1 MMRTKIIFFFIM
13 CCIVDSALMRKAIP
27 DDKNDALSLPLMLDS
42 QGVRSVDF
50 NQAPISDVVYY
61 VMQQTGIGFVYR
73 STKEE
78 VMLNWSQFN
87 MSKEDLLRGFDLAL
101 SMVGLGCYPANE
113 KKTVFV
119 IKERIQESESES
131 ASGPVY
137 RRLSSA
143 QRDGQVYLFD
153 GEAQYL
159 AEDYPGLLKN
169 VSGVWYALQR

>member
-1 MMRTKIIFFFIM
+1 MMRTRIIFF
-13 CCIVDSALMRKAIP
+13 LMMFCMIEYVLTEEAIP
-27 DDKNDALSLPLMLDS
+27 EESGVLSLPSTLESD
-42 QGVRSVDF
+42 GVRSVDF

-61 VMQQTGIGFVYR
+61 VMQQTGVGFIYR

-87 MSKEDLLRGFDLAL
+87 MSKEELLRGFDLAL

-119 IKERIQESESES
+119 IKERIKETESES
-131 ASGPVY
+131 ASAPVY

-143 QRDGQVYLFD
+143 QREGQVYLFD

-159 AEDYPGLLKN
+159 AEDYPGLLKH

>member
-1 MMRTKIIFFFIM
+1 MMRARILFF
-13 CCIVDSALMRKAIP
+13 LMILCLIENFLIEEAIP
-27 DDKNDALSLPLMLDS
+27 EESGLLSLPSTLDS
-42 QGVRSVDF
+42 DGVRSVDF

-78 VMLNWSQFN
+78 VMINWSQFN
-87 MSKEDLLRGFDLAL
+87 MSKEELLRGFDLAL
-101 SMVGLGCYPANE
+101 SMVGLGCYPADE
-113 KKTVFV
+113 KKSVFV
-119 IKERIQESESES
+119 IKERLQEADRES

-159 AEDYPGLLKN
+159 AEDYPGLLKH